1 MVISKTLKRKE
12 SNYMNEKDY
21 ESLVQVRFERAR
33 DLYYEAKELVKMD
46 CYKSANNRAF
56 YAIEKCI
63 KALLATRQI
72 DVETHNGAVSQFN
85 LLFIHPEDAEF
96 TKADYQKIAK
106 ADRIRNASDYDDF
119 YIVNKEE
126 TKDLLE
132 FVKGF
137 LDRTERYLLSW
148 K

>member
-1 MVISKTLKRKE
+1 MDE
-12 SNYMNEKDY
+12 SHY
-21 ESLVQVRFERAR
+21 ESLVSVRFDRAKE
-33 DLYYEAKELVKMD
+33 LYSEAKELVKLD

-63 KALLATRQI
+63 KALLATRQM

-85 LLFIHPEDAEF
+85 LLFIHQENSAF

-126 TKDLLE
+126 TKELLE
-132 FVKGF
+132 FVKDF
-137 LDRTERYLLSW
+137 LEKAGEYINNDCTNV
-148 K
+148 

>member
-1 MVISKTLKRKE
+1 MGE
-12 SNYMNEKDY
+12 NYY
-21 ESLVQVRFERAR
+21 ESLVAVRLDRAKE
-33 DLYYEAKELVKMD
+33 LYYEAKELVSMD

-63 KALLATRQI
+63 KALLATRKM

-85 LLFIHPEDAEF
+85 LLFIHQENTIF
-96 TKADYQKIAK
+96 SKNDYQKIAK

-126 TKDLLE
+126 TRELLQ
-132 FVKGF
+132 FTKGF
-137 LDRTERYLLSW
+137 LGRTEQYINNQMI
-148 K
+148 

>member
-1 MVISKTLKRKE
+1 MDETH
-12 SNYMNEKDY
+12 Y
-21 ESLVQVRFERAR
+21 ESLVSVRFDRAKE
-33 DLYYEAKELVKMD
+33 LYSEAKELVKLD

-63 KALLATRQI
+63 KALLATRQM

-85 LLFIHPEDAEF
+85 LLFIHQENTAF

-126 TKDLLE
+126 TKELLE
-132 FVKGF
+132 FVKDF
-137 LDRTERYLLSW
+137 LGKAEEYINRAL
-148 K
+148 

>member
-1 MVISKTLKRKE
+1 MD
-12 SNYMNEKDY
+12 EKDY
-21 ESLVQVRFERAR
+21 ESLISVRFNRAKE
-33 DLYYEAKELVKMD
+33 LYSEAKELVKMD

-63 KALLATRQI
+63 KALLATRQM

-85 LLFIHPEDAEF
+85 FLFIHQEDNAF
-96 TKADYQKIAK
+96 TKDDYQKIAK

-126 TKDLLE
+126 TKELLE
-132 FVKGF
+132 FVQDLLKK
-137 LDRTERYLLSW
+137 TESEINKIL

>member
-1 MVISKTLKRKE
+1 MVTSKVLNGKE
-12 SNYMNEKDY
+12 LNCMDKNDY
-21 ESLVQVRFERAR
+21 EALVAVRFERAK

-46 CYKSANNRAF
+46 CYKSANNRTF

-63 KALLATRQI
+63 KALLATRKM

-85 LLFIHPEDAEF
+85 LLFIHQGNALF

-126 TKDLLE
+126 TKELLD
-132 FVKGF
+132 FVKDF
-137 LDRTERYLLSW
+137 LERTEKYLAER
-148 K
+148 

>member
-1 MVISKTLKRKE
+1 MDE
-12 SNYMNEKDY
+12 SHYA
-21 ESLVQVRFERAR
+21 SLVSVRFDRAKE
-33 DLYYEAKELVKMD
+33 LYSEAKELVKLD

-63 KALLATRQI
+63 KALLATRQM

-85 LLFIHPEDAEF
+85 LLFIHQENSAF

-126 TKDLLE
+126 TKELLE
-132 FVKGF
+132 FVKDF
-137 LDRTERYLLSW
+137 LGKAEEYIRGNS
-148 K
+148 

>member
-1 MVISKTLKRKE
+1 MDE
-12 SNYMNEKDY
+12 SHY
-21 ESLVQVRFERAR
+21 ESLVSVRFDRAKE
-33 DLYYEAKELVKMD
+33 LYSEAKELVKLD

-63 KALLATRQI
+63 KALLATRQM

-85 LLFIHPEDAEF
+85 FLFIHQENTAF

-126 TKDLLE
+126 TKELLE
-132 FVKGF
+132 FVKDF
-137 LDRTERYLLSW
+137 LGKAEEYINREFFGEV
-148 K
+148 

>member
-1 MVISKTLKRKE
+1 
-12 SNYMNEKDY
+12 
-21 ESLVQVRFERAR
+21 
-33 DLYYEAKELVKMD
+33 MD

-56 YAIEKCI
+56 YTIEKCI
-63 KALLATRQI
+63 KALLATHQM

-85 LLFIHPEDAEF
+85 IQFIHKENTSF

-126 TKDLLE
+126 TKELLE
-132 FVKGF
+132 FVENF
-137 LDRTERYLLSW
+137 LRKTEEYINSYC
-148 K
+148 KAKE

>member
-1 MVISKTLKRKE
+1 MAK
-12 SNYMNEKDY
+12 NYY
-21 ESLVQVRFERAR
+21 ESLVAVRFERA
-33 DLYYEAKELVKMD
+33 KELYNESVELVRMD

-56 YAIEKCI
+56 YSIEKCI
-63 KALLATRQI
+63 KALLATKQM

-85 LLFIHPEDAEF
+85 LLFIHQENTTF
-96 TKADYQKIAK
+96 TKEDYQKIAK

-126 TKDLLE
+126 TKELLM
-132 FVKGF
+132 FVKEF
-137 LDRTERYLLSW
+137 LDKTERYLE

>member
-1 MVISKTLKRKE
+1 MDETH
-12 SNYMNEKDY
+12 Y
-21 ESLVQVRFERAR
+21 ESLVSVRFDRAKE
-33 DLYYEAKELVKMD
+33 LYSEAKELVKLD

-63 KALLATRQI
+63 KALLATQQI

-85 LLFIHPEDAEF
+85 LLFIHQENTAF

-126 TKDLLE
+126 TKELLE
-132 FVKGF
+132 FVKDF
-137 LDRTERYLLSW
+137 LGKAEEYINRAL
-148 K
+148 

>member
-1 MVISKTLKRKE
+1 MD
-12 SNYMNEKDY
+12 EKDY
-21 ESLVQVRFERAR
+21 EALVSVRFDRAKE
-33 DLYYEAKELVKMD
+33 LYYEAKELANMD

-85 LLFIHPEDAEF
+85 LHFIHQENPVF
-96 TKADYQKIAK
+96 TRNDYQKIAK

-119 YIVNKEE
+119 YVVNKEE
-126 TKDLLE
+126 TKELLC
-132 FVKGF
+132 FVKDF
-137 LDRTERYLLSW
+137 VEKTEEYINDN
-148 K
+148 KFE

>member
-1 MVISKTLKRKE
+1 MDER
-12 SNYMNEKDY
+12 DY
-21 ESLVQVRFERAR
+21 ESLVSIRLDR
-33 DLYYEAKELVKMD
+33 AKELYSEAVELVNMN

-63 KALLATRQI
+63 KALLATHKM
-72 DVETHNGAVSQFN
+72 DVETHNGALSQFN
-85 LLFIHPEDAEF
+85 LLFIHQENNAVF
-96 TKADYQKIAK
+96 TKNDYQKIAK

-132 FVKGF
+132 FVKRF
-137 LDRTERYLLSW
+137 LEKTEGYINRTS
-148 K
+148 

>member
-1 MVISKTLKRKE
+1 MD
-12 SNYMNEKDY
+12 EKDY
-21 ESLVQVRFERAR
+21 ESLISVRFDRAKE
-33 DLYYEAKELVKMD
+33 LYSEAKELVKMD
-46 CYKSANNRAF
+46 CYKSANNLAF

-63 KALLATRQI
+63 KALLATRQM

-85 LLFIHPEDAEF
+85 LIFIHQENTVF
-96 TKADYQKIAK
+96 TKDDYQKIAK

-126 TKDLLE
+126 TKELLE
-132 FVKGF
+132 FVQDLLKK
-137 LDRTERYLLSW
+137 TESEINKIL

>member
-1 MVISKTLKRKE
+1 MD
-12 SNYMNEKDY
+12 EKDFMALA
-21 ESLVQVRFERAR
+21 LVRLDRAKE
-33 DLYYEAKELVKMD
+33 LYIEAKELVKMD
-46 CYKSANNRAF
+46 SYKSANNRAF

-85 LLFIHPEDAEF
+85 ILFIHRENTVF
-96 TKADYQKIAK
+96 MKTDYQKIAK

-126 TKDLLE
+126 TKELLE
-132 FVKGF
+132 FVKDF
-137 LDRTERYLLSW
+137 LERTTAYIS
-148 K
+148 KIK

>member
-1 MVISKTLKRKE
+1 MDER
-12 SNYMNEKDY
+12 DY
-21 ESLVQVRFERAR
+21 KSLVSVRFDRAKE
-33 DLYYEAKELVKMD
+33 LYSEAKELVKLD

-63 KALLATRQI
+63 KALLATRQL
-72 DVETHNGAVSQFN
+72 DVETHNGAISQFN
-85 LLFIHPEDAEF
+85 LLFIHQENTAF

-126 TKDLLE
+126 TKELLE
-132 FVKGF
+132 FVKDF
-137 LDRTERYLLSW
+137 LRKAEEYINRA
-148 K
+148 